1 MLFQTH
7 STMKTSIKGIQKYWK
22 SAQVEYLCALF
33 QVSWNHTVAL
43 CVKDQNVSCYSQIIF
58 SSSEEY
64 PSFSQLECEER
75 MQGKMRIVESKEIIC
90 ILEYSWAFNHHFNLK
105 HHQLHSRNRLW
116 FWGLGIKDIHHKF
129 IIASWNSLRKC
140 LSLNLRFMYL
150 NCI

>member
-7 STMKTSIKGIQKYWK
+7 STMKTSIKGIQKHHK
-22 SAQVEYLCALF
+22 SIEKVLKSNICAWF
-33 QVSWNHTVAL
+33 QVSWNHIVAL
-43 CVKDQNVSCYSQIIF
+43 YVKDQNWSCYSQIIF

-116 FWGLGIKDIHHKF
+116 FWGLGIKEIHHKF
-129 IIASWNSLRKC
+129 IIQDR
-140 LSLNLRFMYL
+140 
-150 NCI
+150 